1 MQIYFLQFLGKINR
15 IVKSYPDIEGYS
27 PFIIQ
32 GIGALPATN
41 FRYND
46 GITTS
51 EVYNFGP
58 EYAPDYAI
66 LVDNDGTVKSRW
78 YVSETKYVRYG
89 QVRVSLTRDVLADF
103 RDEVLGATSLI
114 EKATV
119 SDNDPAIYNQEQATF
134 NMIKK
139 AETLLKDG
147 SGSAWLV
154 GYLSSDN
161 SAEKTYT
168 AASSNEINISVN
180 GLSNWSF
187 YKYIANDFIGAPQ
200 NLTYNIK
207 IGKVWANDTQNNAM
221 SYSFNKWGTAKT
233 DTRTPK
239 LPWALLSPGD
249 YAYNGNFTGM
259 FNADHDT
266 SQTGGRTYTPSKI
279 YEDLS
284 RFLPANA
291 PVFDS
296 VLYAQNDE
304 MHTEDQE
311 GALKALDGY
320 TIFDTQSS
328 KAYKIEVKKL
338 SDLSIQRYTPS
349 TDTALFSQV
358 KSTIQNNSTR
368 VFFSMGENAN
378 AVEFYTRFLANT
390 YRLALTEISTET
402 ASIKITAARNIV
414 NDAPYT
420 IFAIPYHAI
429 DFKVGA
435 STYTSD
441 RTSATSVA
449 RQISLELMSSGAL
462 YDLQLLPY
470 CPRQDL
476 IKTGFI
482 DLRSAVATEESDYE
496 LILDND
502 NNVVSFMI
510 FAKESSFT
518 FDINK
523 PIEITEKKVQ
533 NQCDTWRLCSP
544 NYNGV
549 FEFNAVKNNGVDY
562 FNVDCTYRPYNPYI
576 HVNPNFKEL
585 YGNDYDDARGL
596 ICSGDFSMPA
606 CTDKWLEYEAQNKN
620 YQQSFDRSIQHM
632 EVEQKYQRIQQIA
645 GAVAGVGQ
653 GAVGGGMIGGV
664 VGAIAGGALSAA
676 GAAADI
682 YMSEQLRSEQIRYAK
697 DQFSFNLENI
707 KALPNCLAKVS
718 AFNKNNKIFPFLEYY
733 SCTDIEKEAFR
744 NVLKYDG
751 MTVNR
756 IGRIIDFLRDNEL
769 QYIKARLIRI
779 EDLHDDQHIVDFIAS
794 EMEKGAYYDTRSD

>member
-1 MQIYFLQFLGKINR
+1 MQIYFLQFLPKINR

-32 GIGALPATN
+32 EIGALPATN
-41 FRYND
+41 FRFND

-66 LVDNDGTVKSRW
+66 LVDNDGTVKYRW
-78 YVSETKYVRYG
+78 YVSEIKYVRHG

-103 RDEVLGATSLI
+103 REEVLGATSLI

-147 SGSAWLV
+147 SQSAWLV
-154 GYLSSDN
+154 GYLSSDEA
-161 SAEKTYT
+161 AEKTFT
-168 AASSNEINISVN
+168 ATTSNQIAFQVN
-180 GLSNWSF
+180 GITNWQY
-187 YKYIANDFIGAPQ
+187 YKYTYQDFIGSPEDMS
-200 NLTYNIK
+200 YNIQ
-207 IGKVWANDTQNNAM
+207 IGAVRNIAYPSVMQFSVSKYGSAATDTQNPIM
-221 SYSFNKWGTAKT
+221 GYSPLK
-233 DTRTPK
+233 
-239 LPWALLSPGD
+239 SGD
-249 YAYNGNFTGM
+249 YAYGVESM
-259 FNADHDT
+259 FNADYASDGRRYADYEIFYDLLSFVPQKT
-266 SQTGGRTYTPSKI
+266 GEFDLIFKNQTGDIHDPT
-279 YEDLS
+279 
-284 RFLPANA
+284 
-291 PVFDS
+291 
-296 VLYAQNDE
+296 
-304 MHTEDQE
+304 QE
-311 GALKALDGY
+311 GYFKSLDGKMIY
-320 TIFDTQSS
+320 DSSNNTTYVINVTQT
-328 KAYKIEVKKL
+328 AYRKME
-338 SDLSIQRYTPS
+338 RYAPARDS
-349 TDTALFSQV
+349 ALFQKV
-358 KSTIQNNSTR
+358 KDTITEGASTVFYST
-368 VFFSMGENAN
+368 VNENEKAFYVKYYAN
-378 AVEFYTRFLANT
+378 EYRISLSAVT
-390 YRLALTEISTET
+390 TEY
-402 ASIKITAARNIV
+402 AKVSITSSRKIL

-420 IFAIPYHAI
+420 MFAIPYNEI
-429 DFKVGA
+429 QFKHGDD
-435 STYTSD
+435 TYTSEP
-441 RTSATSVA
+441 SASLAIA
-449 RQISLELMSSGAL
+449 RQISIELMSSGAL

-482 DLRSAVATEESDYE
+482 DVRSAVATENSDFE
-496 LILDND
+496 FIKDEND
-502 NNVVSFMI
+502 QVVSLML

-518 FDINK
+518 FDINEG
-523 PIEITEKKVQ
+523 IEITEKKVQ

-664 VGAIAGGALSAA
+664 GGAIAGGLLSAA

-682 YMSEQLRSEQIRYAK
+682 YMSEQLRSEQIRYSK
-697 DQFSFNLENI
+697 DQFAFSLENI
-707 KALPNCLAKVS
+707 KALPNSLAKVS

-744 NVLKYDG
+744 NILKYDG

>member
-1 MQIYFLQFLGKINR
+1 MQIYFLQFLPKINR
-15 IVKSYPDIEGYS
+15 IVKSYPEIEGYS

-32 GIGALPATN
+32 EIGALPATN
-41 FRYND
+41 FRFND

-66 LVDNDGTVKSRW
+66 LVDNDGTVKYRW
-78 YVSETKYVRYG
+78 YVSEIKYVRHG

-103 RDEVLGATSLI
+103 REEVLGATSLI

-147 SGSAWLV
+147 SQSAWLV
-154 GYLSSDN
+154 GYLSSDDA
-161 SAEKTYT
+161 SEKEYT
-168 AASSNEINISVN
+168 ANTSNQIAFQVN
-180 GLSNWSF
+180 GISNWEY
-187 YKYIANDFIGAPQ
+187 YKYVSTEFIGAPKSQ
-200 NLTYNIK
+200 TFNISIDK
-207 IGKVWANDTQNNAM
+207 ARVGDSYENTMQFSFGKYGVAATDTQNPTM
-221 SYSFNKWGTAKT
+221 
-233 DTRTPK
+233 
-239 LPWALLSPGD
+239 
-249 YAYNGNFTGM
+249 
-259 FNADHDT
+259 
-266 SQTGGRTYTPSKI
+266 
-279 YEDLS
+279 
-284 RFLPANA
+284 
-291 PVFDS
+291 
-296 VLYAQNDE
+296 
-304 MHTEDQE
+304 
-311 GALKALDGY
+311 GY
-320 TIFDTQSS
+320 TIIKSGDYPSLKGMFSGHTKSSGVYYSAAEIFWALVDFMPQNFNELDVLFRNQVEDIHEETQEGYLKSLDGKMIFDTSNSTAYLINVRQTSYNKVLRYAPSNSS
-328 KAYKIEVKKL
+328 ALFQKAKEYITQGTTKVWYSLQQQNERSFYVKYLANGYRISLSAVTTEIAKVKIEPSRKL
-338 SDLSIQRYTPS
+338 L
-349 TDTALFSQV
+349 
-358 KSTIQNNSTR
+358 
-368 VFFSMGENAN
+368 
-378 AVEFYTRFLANT
+378 
-390 YRLALTEISTET
+390 
-402 ASIKITAARNIV
+402 

-420 IFAIPYHAI
+420 MFAIPYNEI
-429 DFKVGA
+429 QFKHGDD
-435 STYTSD
+435 TYTSEP
-441 RTSATSVA
+441 SASLAIA
-449 RQISLELMSSGAL
+449 RQISIELMSSGAL

-482 DLRSAVATEESDYE
+482 DVRSSVATENSDFE
-496 LILDND
+496 FIKDEHD
-502 NNVVSFMI
+502 QVVSLML
-510 FAKESSFT
+510 FANDSSFS
-518 FDINK
+518 FDINES
-523 PIEITEKKVQ
+523 IEITEKKVQ

-682 YMSEQLRSEQIRYAK
+682 YMSEQLRSEQIRYSK
-697 DQFSFNLENI
+697 DQFAFSLENI

-744 NVLKYDG
+744 NILKYDG

-769 QYIKARLIRI
+769 QYVKARLIRI